1 MIKRLVSPDSV
12 AVTGVITGLI
22 SVPLAWLTLRPN
34 RLAGGTGMS
43 LWGGMG
49 WGAAA
54 VIAGLWLACLALVL
68 LGKSRRQFIAL
79 GIFLNLVVFATFI
92 FSGSGSSD
100 LLDGAASISRVSL
113 GMGIWITC
121 LGAYIGIFSC
131 RQRLKTSPVWQNL
144 VSWSGLISIAVL
156 LASGWLNDLSIVVEF
171 HRQQAQFGR
180 ELWNHVLLFSGSV
193 VAGTVIGIP
202 LGIWASRSRHAERP
216 IFFITNIVQTVPSLA
231 LFGLL
236 IAPLTAL
243 SLAYPVLSEWGISG
257 IGAAPAIIA
266 LVLYSLLPVAR
277 NTYTGLRHLDP
288 AVIDAGTGMGMS
300 RMQVFRK
307 IEVPLSAPLVLEGIR
322 TASVQ
327 AVGNTAVAALIGAG
341 GLGWFIFQGIS
352 QAATDVVILGAVPI
366 MVMALVVDIVMR
378 QAVSVAT
385 PKGMVTR

>member
-1 MIKRLVSPDSV
+1 MLKRLISPDRV
-12 AVTGVITGLI
+12 AATGVIIGLI
-22 SVPLAWLTLRPN
+22 SLAFGWLTLRPN
-34 RLAGGTGMS
+34 RLAGGTGMT
-43 LWGGMG
+43 LWDGMG
-49 WGAAA
+49 WGAVA
-54 VIAGLWLACLALVL
+54 VIIVLWLACLALVL
-68 LGKSRRQFIAL
+68 MGKNRRDMAAL
-79 GIFLNLVVFATFI
+79 GICLNLVVFATFF
-92 FSGSGSSD
+92 FSGTGASH
-100 LLDGAASISRVSL
+100 LLEGATSISRVSL
-113 GMGIWITC
+113 GGGVWITS
-121 LGAYIGIFSC
+121 LGAYIAIFSC
-131 RQRLKTSPVWQNL
+131 RQRLQNSPVWQNL

-156 LASGWLNDLSIVVEF
+156 LATGRLDNLSIILEF

-180 ELWNHVLLFSGSV
+180 ELWNHILLFSGSV
-193 VAGTVIGIP
+193 IAGAAIGIP
-202 LGIWASRSRHAERP
+202 LGIWAARSRHAERP

-243 SLAYPVLSEWGISG
+243 SAAYPVLREWGISG
-257 IGAAPAIIA
+257 IGAAPALIA

-307 IEVPLSAPLVLEGIR
+307 IEIPLSAPLVLEGIR

-352 QAATDVVILGAVPI
+352 QAASDVVILGAVPI
-366 MVMALVVDIVMR
+366 MVMALAVDIIMR
-378 QAVSVAT
+378 QAVRIAT
-385 PKGMVTR
+385 PKGLAAR